1 MCDALATL
9 AGHVKIDPSTI
20 RSGASLLRGPIC
32 GEFQTVDE
40 GDNGSIMGAYLHH
53 DPIALEDFI
62 RSGSAANDNGKHDFA
77 RRNIEHRKASK
88 NNTLADIKSR
98 FYIRYPSKVG
108 GHEDK
113 YLRWGNFDDLTHYV
127 ALGFSLSNGV
137 ENLVKEKDGVF
148 VWSER
153 TLKTLK
159 ATKMGEA
166 TM

>member
-20 RSGASLLRGPIC
+20 RSGTSLLRGPIC
-32 GEFQTVDE
+32 GAFQTVDE
-40 GDNGSIMGAYLHH
+40 GDDGSLMGAYLHH

-62 RSGSAANDNGKHDFA
+62 CSGSAANDNGKHNFA
-77 RRNIEHRKASK
+77 CRNIEHRKASK

-113 YLRWGNFDDLTHYV
+113 DL
-127 ALGFSLSNGV
+127 
-137 ENLVKEKDGVF
+137 
-148 VWSER
+148 
-153 TLKTLK
+153 
-159 ATKMGEA
+159 
-166 TM
+166 

>member
-1 MCDALATL
+1 MQFNYHLDNRIKNKDKHHHGAINFIKENLHVCDALATL
-9 AGHVKIDPSTI
+9 AGHVKIDTSTI
-20 RSGASLLRGPIC
+20 SSGASLLRGPIC

-62 RSGSAANDNGKHDFA
+62 RSGSAANDNVKHDFA

-88 NNTLADIKSR
+88 NNTLANIKSR

-113 YLRWGNFDDLTHYV
+113 DL
-127 ALGFSLSNGV
+127 
-137 ENLVKEKDGVF
+137 
-148 VWSER
+148 
-153 TLKTLK
+153 
-159 ATKMGEA
+159 
-166 TM
+166 

>member
-1 MCDALATL
+1 MCKSNILGVALNDATPEHMETSLSLERHTWERFNYHLDNRIKNKDKHHHGAINFIKENLHVCDALATL

-77 RRNIEHRKASK
+77 RRNIEHRKA
-88 NNTLADIKSR
+88 
-98 FYIRYPSKVG
+98 
-108 GHEDK
+108 
-113 YLRWGNFDDLTHYV
+113 
-127 ALGFSLSNGV
+127 
-137 ENLVKEKDGVF
+137 
-148 VWSER
+148 
-153 TLKTLK
+153 
-159 ATKMGEA
+159 
-166 TM
+166 